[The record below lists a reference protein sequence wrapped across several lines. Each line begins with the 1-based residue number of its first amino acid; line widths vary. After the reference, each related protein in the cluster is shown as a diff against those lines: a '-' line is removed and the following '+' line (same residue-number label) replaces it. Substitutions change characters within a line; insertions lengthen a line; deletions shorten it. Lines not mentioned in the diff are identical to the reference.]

1 MLRFWSI
8 TAIFT
13 LLSHRY
19 ICRRLSGESIQ
30 ICRFTYYTCL
40 LLLDHYRELIKQ
52 SLAAYVN
59 EVINIWT
66 RWDVSEVARMEKSKR
81 GNSKS
86 TQFCLFLINPKS
98 SLALFHRLHKKI
110 GYLKSSGDIF
120 KSNAISH
127 IKIQSQPQFVSA
139 GLRIPE
145 EILAQGGHQRTAQWR
160 GGVGGPQAPWTR
172 YYSRER
178 YGGHA
183 VRHFIAALKA
193 RPCNFILKKQENRP
207 ITAVKLKLQ
216 ALKCCMAQFSTPRGS
231 SATA

>member
-19 ICRRLSGESIQ
+19 ICGRLSGESIQ

-52 SLAAYVN
+52 SQAAYVN

-127 IKIQSQPQFVSA
+127 IKIQS
-139 GLRIPE
+139 LRIVASVITSVRVCRTPNPWRNSCTRRTSKNCPVKRRCGRSPSPLNQ
-145 EILAQGGHQRTAQWR
+145 ILLQREVWR
-160 GGVGGPQAPWTR
+160 ACSQTL
-172 YYSRER
+172 
-178 YGGHA
+178 H
-183 VRHFIAALKA
+183 
-193 RPCNFILKKQENRP
+193 
-207 ITAVKLKLQ
+207 
-216 ALKCCMAQFSTPRGS
+216 CCT
-231 SATA
+231 